1 MYKGIYKHI
10 SKQDVRILRIEI
22 KINSVKRAV
31 KKPVMT
37 IPTRNIP
44 VRTLLHLG
52 SSFMKA
58 FVALSSNTKSSFWSF
73 LDDTPQISFT
83 QRLHM
88 DIRSAEGFEFSEM
101 STLEAK
107 KCSHTFRFLQN
118 TDLNP
123 DLWPT
128 LTLTILCL
136 GELKFRSS

>member
-10 SKQDVRILRIEI
+10 SKQDVRIIRIEI

-31 KKPVMT
+31 KK
-37 IPTRNIP
+37 TRFAP
-44 VRTLLHLG
+44 LLHLG

-107 KCSHTFRFLQN
+107 KCLHTFRFYK
-118 TDLNP
+118 
-123 DLWPT
+123 T
-128 LTLTILCL
+128 LI
-136 GELKFRSS
+136 